1 MKGTAM
7 KTQLA
12 IVQNQRH
19 PSDVID
25 LTELPPTVDIVTA
38 ARILG
43 VGRTVA
49 YELVR
54 EGGWPT
60 PILHVG
66 RKIRVPTAP
75 LLALLGLAPPAPGP
89 SSGRRAAQ

>member
-1 MKGTAM
+1 M

-12 IVQNQRH
+12 LVDDQPRLDA
-19 PSDVID
+19 SDID
-25 LTELPPTVDIVTA
+25 LTKLPPTVDIVTA

-54 EGGWPT
+54 EGAWPT
-60 PILHVG
+60 PVIHVG

-75 LLALLGLAPPAPGP
+75 LLALLGAAPPA
-89 SSGRRAAQ
+89 R

>member
-1 MKGTAM
+1 M

-12 IVQNQRH
+12 LVADQE
-19 PSDVID
+19 PPAPEAID
-25 LTELPPTVDIVTA
+25 LLKLPPTVDIVTA

-54 EGGWPT
+54 EGAWPT
-60 PILHVG
+60 PVIHVG

-75 LLALLGLAPPAPGP
+75 LRTLLGVHPPA
-89 SSGRRAAQ
+89 A

>member
-1 MKGTAM
+1 MKATAM

-12 IVQNQRH
+12 LVGDQPQR

-25 LTELPPTVDIVTA
+25 LTKLSPTVDIVTA
-38 ARILG
+38 AQILG

-54 EGGWPT
+54 EGAWPT
-60 PILHVG
+60 PVLHVG

-75 LLALLGLAPPAPGP
+75 LLVLLGAALPA
-89 SSGRRAAQ
+89 A

>member
-1 MKGTAM
+1 M

-12 IVQNQRH
+12 LVEAQ
-19 PSDVID
+19 PGDID
-25 LTELPPTVDIVTA
+25 LTRLPPTVDILTA

-54 EGGWPT
+54 EGAWPT
-60 PILHVG
+60 PVIHVG

-75 LLALLGLAPPAPGP
+75 LLGLLGVRPPVA
-89 SSGRRAAQ
+89 

>member
-1 MKGTAM
+1 M

-12 IVQNQRH
+12 IVGDQPRH
-19 PSDVID
+19 TPVDVD
-25 LTELPPTVDIVTA
+25 LAKLPPTVDIVTA

-54 EGGWPT
+54 EGT
-60 PILHVG
+60 
-66 RKIRVPTAP
+66 
-75 LLALLGLAPPAPGP
+75 
-89 SSGRRAAQ
+89 

>member
-1 MKGTAM
+1 MT
-7 KTQLA
+7 TQLTLVDDQPRLDA
-12 IVQNQRH
+12 R
-19 PSDVID
+19 DID

-54 EGGWPT
+54 EGTWPT
-60 PILHVG
+60 PVLHVG

-75 LLALLGLAPPAPGP
+75 LLVLLGVTPPA
-89 SSGRRAAQ
+89 A

>member
-1 MKGTAM
+1 MKGTNM

-12 IVQNQRH
+12 LVADQEPPAANA
-19 PSDVID
+19 ID
-25 LTELPPTVDIVTA
+25 LTKLPPTVDIVTA

-54 EGGWPT
+54 EGTWPT
-60 PILHVG
+60 PVIHVG

-75 LLALLGLAPPAPGP
+75 LLAMVGIQP
-89 SSGRRAAQ
+89 SM

>member
-1 MKGTAM
+1 M

-12 IVQNQRH
+12 IVNDQQRRDA
-19 PSDVID
+19 SDID
-25 LTELPPTVDIVTA
+25 LTKLPPTVDIVTA

-54 EGGWPT
+54 EGTWPT
-60 PILHVG
+60 PVIHVG

-75 LLALLGLAPPAPGP
+75 LLTLLGLDSALA
-89 SSGRRAAQ
+89 

>member
-1 MKGTAM
+1 MKGTTM

-12 IVQNQRH
+12 LVADEEPPAANG
-19 PSDVID
+19 ID
-25 LTELPPTVDIVTA
+25 LTKLPPTVDIVTA

-54 EGGWPT
+54 EGTWPT
-60 PILHVG
+60 PVIHVG

-75 LLALLGLAPPAPGP
+75 LLGLLGVHPPGA
-89 SSGRRAAQ
+89 

>member
-7 KTQLA
+7 KSELTHVDGQSL
-12 IVQNQRH
+12 R
-19 PSDVID
+19 STKDID
-25 LTELPPTVDIVTA
+25 LAKLPPTVDIVTA

-75 LLALLGLAPPAPGP
+75 LLALLGIQSPAV
-89 SSGRRAAQ
+89 

>member
-1 MKGTAM
+1 MKGTNM
-7 KTQLA
+7 KTQLTL
-12 IVQNQRH
+12 VDDE
-19 PSDVID
+19 SDHGLGDVN
-25 LTELPPTVDIVTA
+25 LTRLPPTVDIVTA

-54 EGGWPT
+54 EGTWPT
-60 PILHVG
+60 PVIHVG

-75 LLALLGLAPPAPGP
+75 LLDLLGINSPAE
-89 SSGRRAAQ
+89 

>member
-1 MKGTAM
+1 M

-12 IVQNQRH
+12 LVEDQ
-19 PSDVID
+19 PGGID
-25 LTELPPTVDIVTA
+25 LTQLPPTVDIVTA

-49 YELVR
+49 YELVHQ
-54 EGGWPT
+54 GTWPT
-60 PILHVG
+60 PVIHVG

-75 LLALLGLAPPAPGP
+75 LLALLGRPV
-89 SSGRRAAQ
+89 R

>member
-1 MKGTAM
+1 M

-12 IVQNQRH
+12 LVDDQPRA
-19 PSDVID
+19 DGGGVD
-25 LTELPPTVDIVTA
+25 LTKLPPTVDIVTA

-54 EGGWPT
+54 EGTWPT
-60 PILHVG
+60 PVIHVG

-75 LLALLGLAPPAPGP
+75 LVALLGVNP
-89 SSGRRAAQ
+89 STAQ

>member
-1 MKGTAM
+1 MKGITM

-12 IVQNQRH
+12 VVEDQQLL
-19 PSDVID
+19 DADDID
-25 LTELPPTVDIVTA
+25 LRKLPPTVDIVTA

-54 EGGWPT
+54 AGTWPT
-60 PILHVG
+60 PVIHIG
-66 RKIRVPTAP
+66 HKIRVPTAP
-75 LLALLGLAPPAPGP
+75 LLQLIGRQPPA
-89 SSGRRAAQ
+89 A

>member
-12 IVQNQRH
+12 IVDDQKRL
-19 PSDVID
+19 DAGDID
-25 LTELPPTVDIVTA
+25 LDLTKLPPTVDIVTA

-54 EGGWPT
+54 EGAWPT
-60 PILHVG
+60 PVIHVG

-75 LLALLGLAPPAPGP
+75 LLAMVSIRP
-89 SSGRRAAQ
+89 SM

>member
-1 MKGTAM
+1 M

-12 IVQNQRH
+12 LLDDPPRLDA
-19 PSDVID
+19 SDID
-25 LTELPPTVDIVTA
+25 LTKLPPTVDIVTA

-49 YELVR
+49 YELAR
-54 EGGWPT
+54 DGTWPT
-60 PILHVG
+60 PVIHVG

-75 LLALLGLAPPAPGP
+75 LLALLGVSAGH
-89 SSGRRAAQ
+89 G

>member
-1 MKGTAM
+1 M

-12 IVQNQRH
+12 LMDDQRR
-19 PSDVID
+19 PDAVGVD
-25 LTELPPTVDIVTA
+25 LTQLPPTVDIVTA

-54 EGGWPT
+54 EGAWPT
-60 PILHVG
+60 PVIHIG

-75 LLALLGLAPPAPGP
+75 LLVLLGAAPPA
-89 SSGRRAAQ
+89 A

>member
-1 MKGTAM
+1 M

-12 IVQNQRH
+12 LVDDHDR
-19 PSDVID
+19 PPAEDMD
-25 LTELPPTVDIVTA
+25 LGKLPPTVDIVTA

-54 EGGWPT
+54 EGSWPT
-60 PILHVG
+60 PVLHVG

-75 LLALLGLAPPAPGP
+75 LLVLLGVTPPAT
-89 SSGRRAAQ
+89 

>member
-12 IVQNQRH
+12 IVDDQPHR
-19 PSDVID
+19 PSDDID
-25 LTELPPTVDIVTA
+25 LTKLPPTVDIITA

-54 EGGWPT
+54 EGTWPT
-60 PILHVG
+60 PVIHLG

-75 LLALLGLAPPAPGP
+75 LLALLGVALHPG
-89 SSGRRAAQ
+89 S